1 MRRSGRQ
8 KAVRSV
14 PCYILHADHS
24 AMFYFSKPDKGQIDE
39 FLDSAARMSFSYP
52 DIGATRG
59 ELPGGYSYYDHNRIL
74 IGNGDR
80 AWEHARQAVRGWK
93 MFDLGWCGICWPD
106 TPIEEGRSVAMMAR
120 HLGFYSL
127 NAARIVYTIDEPNR
141 FGFTYGT
148 LADHAESGEERF
160 MVELDGTTGEV
171 FYDLYSFSRP
181 THPLARLGSPYA
193 RYLQKQFVA
202 DSKQAMLNEV
212 SRAVAG

>member
-1 MRRSGRQ
+1 
-8 KAVRSV
+8 
-14 PCYILHADHS
+14 
-24 AMFYFSKPDKGQIDE
+24 MFFFSKPDRRQIDE
-39 FLDSAARMSFSYP
+39 FLDRTSNDAYSY
-52 DIGATRG
+52 DEVGSTRG
-59 ELPGGYSYYDHNRIL
+59 ELPGGYLNYDHNRIV
-74 IGNGDR
+74 IGTGAA
-80 AWEHARQAVRGWK
+80 AWESAKRAVRAWK

-106 TPIEEGRSVAMMAR
+106 TPVEEGRNVAMMAR
-120 HLGFYSL
+120 HLGLYSL

-181 THPLARLGSPYA
+181 SHPLARLGYPYA

-202 DSKQAMLNEV
+202 DSKQAMLNAA
-212 SRAVAG
+212 SSTAIR